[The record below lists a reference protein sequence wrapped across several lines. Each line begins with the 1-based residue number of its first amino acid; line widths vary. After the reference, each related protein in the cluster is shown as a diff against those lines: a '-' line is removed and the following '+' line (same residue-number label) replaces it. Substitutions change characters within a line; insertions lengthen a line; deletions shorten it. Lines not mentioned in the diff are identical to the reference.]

1 MKSYKGVTLIEM
13 MIAIAIASILL
24 AVAAP
29 SFRTMIIRYN
39 IDALVDDFTV
49 AVTTARSEAASRG
62 LEVRVCANEDCDA
75 TTWVDGWFVIDA
87 NDSVIQVFNN
97 DGRYPITVTTETAA
111 TVTAITF
118 NAAGYNRDEERY
130 VFSACEP
137 GGGAGDR
144 MMRGVTVEF
153 SGRAYQTDFAG
164 TLQKARFDKGEG
176 GTTGN
181 DRSEEVNLNC
191 N

>member
-13 MIAIAIASILL
+13 MIVIAIASILL

-29 SFRTMIIRYN
+29 SFRAMIIRYN

-49 AVTTARSEAASRG
+49 AVTTARTEAASRG
-62 LEVRVCANEDCDA
+62 REVRVCATEDCLA

-87 NDSVIQVFNN
+87 DGSLIQVFDN
-97 DGRYPITVTTETAA
+97 DGNYPITLTTETTAA
-111 TVTAITF
+111 VTAITF
-118 NAAGYNRDEERY
+118 NAAGYNNDEERY

-137 GGGAGDR
+137 GGGADR
-144 MMRGVTVEF
+144 IMRGVTVEF

-164 TLQKARFDKGEG
+164 KLQKARFDKGEG

-181 DRSEEVNLNC
+181 ERATEVYLNC